1 VGESDTG
8 QRQDKRPGQAN
19 LGYRSNEGGFSKDAG
34 VGILTCIDVYNLVY
48 ISQHFVSQ
56 KAS

>member
-1 VGESDTG
+1 VRILAGRCRCLAS
-8 QRQDKRPGQAN
+8 
-19 LGYRSNEGGFSKDAG
+19 LEGGFSKDAG